1 MSFVKEARL
10 VCRGCWGG
18 LAAGYA
24 YNAEDSEFGKGTAGY
39 EDAVGC
45 GVQVGRSDLDAV
57 VEEREKVVGDDAFDG
72 FAIGVAQADPE
83 AVELGAAEEGFAHG
97 LEVVGKI
104 ADEVDGADSGQG
116 EFLVLAVGSEEIDW
130 IGLAEARRV

>member
-1 MSFVKEARL
+1 M

-24 YNAEDSEFGKGTAGY
+24 YNAEDGEFGKGTAGY